1 MDLPFFVAFTVIL
14 LLARYV
20 PFALPPMGR
29 AVLADNVAEPLRA
42 AKCAVSV
49 AVSGLVLLV
58 VPLQCAGA
66 GELQQCPEVRVE
78 RRALWLNCAAF
89 FLGMVAGG
97 VAVVLPPFAAAP
109 PFVHV
114 AVEHLAS
121 FTETI
126 AVTAFA
132 HDLRIFLKIATL
144 KQ

>member
-1 MDLPFFVAFTVIL
+1 MDVPFFVAFTVIL

-29 AVLADNVAEPLRA
+29 AVLADNAAEPLRA

-49 AVSGLVLLV
+49 AVAGLTLLV
-58 VPLQCAGA
+58 VSLQYCA
-66 GELQQCPEVRVE
+66 GELQQCPDVRVDG
-78 RRALWLNCAAF
+78 RALWLNCAAF
-89 FLGMVAGG
+89 FLGMVVGS
-97 VAVVLPPFAAAP
+97 VAVVLPPFAAAS

-132 HDLRIFLKIATL
+132 HDLSIFLKIATL